1 MLTPTILIFERRPRW
16 VPELER
22 QFFGQEVRIRGCA
35 TLQDLDTR
43 LTFNP
48 RGLCILDFD
57 AAPGECLQFLG
68 RWMVRAPSPKIIV
81 VATRAF
87 RQLEW
92 PVREMGVITFL
103 EEPIP
108 GDEMAAWCRR
118 QFS

>member
-22 QFFGQEVRIRGCA
+22 QFFGQDVRIRGCA
-35 TLQDLDTR
+35 TLPDLETR

-48 RGLCILDFD
+48 RGLCLVELDAD
-57 AAPGECLQFLG
+57 PAECLQHLG
-68 RWMVRAPSPKIIV
+68 RLMLRAPSPKIIV
-81 VATRAF
+81 TATRVF
-87 RQLEW
+87 RGLEW
-92 PVREMGVITFL
+92 AVRELGVITFL

-118 QFS
+118 QFP